1 MPFKL
6 TVGTGTPQS
15 SPDSNA
21 EGRAVGVLIYW
32 MSASSSAPLC
42 PLEAIIYAADIDGAA
57 QLKGIVEGW
66 MRAEVLLGRC
76 LREEIKG
83 LK

>member
-1 MPFKL
+1 
-6 TVGTGTPQS
+6 
-15 SPDSNA
+15 
-21 EGRAVGVLIYW
+21 

-42 PLEAIIYAADIDGAA
+42 PLEAIIHAADIDGAA

-66 MRAEVLLGRC
+66 LWAEVLHGRC